1 MSGYTAAF
9 SDIYMGT
16 LYGRWP
22 AAPVWATLLPLIDK
36 NGNIDMSIQ
45 AIAGMTGWPIDLL
58 EEGIQQLME
67 PDPHSRT
74 DGHEGRRLVPI
85 DPNRPWGWVAVNH
98 GKYKEKARL
107 MGKNAREK
115 AEGSNQPESPNPP
128 KSAGIA
134 ESADF
139 APHTQTQTHQK
150 LGRAFDLF
158 WQAYP
163 KKRKKKTAQEIWV
176 RKKLD
181 SKAEVLLADINRRL
195 IDDKRWRDGYIPDPT
210 TYLNQERWSDEIESE
225 RRDGHDRGFVC

>member
-1 MSGYTAAF
+1 MTGYTAAF

-36 NGNIDMSIQ
+36 HGHIDMSIQ

-58 EEGIQQLME
+58 EKGIQQLME
-67 PDPHSRT
+67 PDPNSRT
-74 DGHEGRRLVPI
+74 EGHEGRRLIPI
-85 DPNRPWGWVAVNH
+85 DPNRPWGWIAVNH

-115 AEGSNQPESPNPP
+115 EQGSNSPVLPNPP
-128 KSAGIA
+128 KSAD
-134 ESADF
+134 SADF
-139 APHTQTQTHQK
+139 ASHTHTQTHEK

-163 KKRKKKTAQEIWV
+163 KKRKKKPAQEIWA

-181 SKAEVLLADINRRL
+181 SQAEVLLADINRRL
-195 IDDKRWRDGYIPDPT
+195 IEDKRWRDGYIPDPT
-210 TYLNQERWSDEIESE
+210 TYLNQERWNDEFEPESKSGGN
-225 RRDGHDRGFVC
+225 DFVC